1 MTGSRAGAARV
12 GHLGARLPVPVA
24 AANGLA
30 MLAVV
35 AAMGL
40 PMLNVLAVSLSTP
53 TNSENP
59 GLVLFPSPATLEGYR
74 FIWSYINLWRPFVNT
89 LYVSVVGT
97 VLHVMLSALGGYVL
111 MQRDLPLR
119 KILTTFVI
127 LTMTIP
133 SELTLV
139 SIYQVNRDFGLI
151 NRYAGLIINGAA
163 SGFSILLMRNYFMS
177 IPQSLAEAARMDGSS
192 ELSTFGRIYLR
203 LAVPATVTVATLQF
217 IARWNNIALVAT
229 LISDMKK
236 TTLPLVLRGLL
247 VELQTTSGTAYVYAN
262 AKMAAVVISA
272 LPLIVLYFFAQRF
285 FVAGA
290 LLGAT
295 KE

>member
-1 MTGSRAGAARV
+1 MR
-12 GHLGARLPVPVA
+12 ARLPVPLS

-89 LYVSVVGT
+89 LYVAVVGT
-97 VLHVMLSALGGYVL
+97 ILHVILSALGGYVL

-133 SELTLV
+133 GELTLV

-163 SGFSILLMRNYFMS
+163 SGFSILLMRNYFMG

-247 VELQTTSGTAYVYAN
+247 VDLQTTSGTAYVYAN

>member
-1 MTGSRAGAARV
+1 MRT
-12 GHLGARLPVPVA
+12 RLPAPLS

-30 MLAVV
+30 MLAVIV
-35 AAMGL
+35 AMGL

-59 GLVLFPSPATLEGYR
+59 GLVLFPSPATVEGYR

-89 LYVSVVGT
+89 LYVAVVGT
-97 VLHVMLSALGGYVL
+97 VLHVILSAVGGYVL

-163 SGFSILLMRNYFMS
+163 SGFSILLMRNYFMG
-177 IPQSLAEAARMDGSS
+177 IPLSLAEAARMDGSS
-192 ELSTFGRIYLR
+192 ELSTFRRIYLR
-203 LAVPATVTVATLQF
+203 LAVPATVTVATLEF
-217 IARWNNIALVAT
+217 IRRWNNIALVAT

-272 LPLIVLYFFAQRF
+272 LPLIVLYSFAQRF
-285 FVAGA
+285 FVTGA

>member
-1 MTGSRAGAARV
+1 
-12 GHLGARLPVPVA
+12 
-24 AANGLA
+24 
-30 MLAVV
+30 
-35 AAMGL
+35 
-40 PMLNVLAVSLSTP
+40 MLNVLAVSLSTQA
-53 TNSENP
+53 NSENP

-74 FIWSYINLWRPFVNT
+74 FIWSYINLWRPFANT
-89 LYVSVVGT
+89 AYVSVVGT
-97 VLHVMLSALGGYVL
+97 LLHVILSAAGGYVL

-133 SELTLV
+133 GELTLV
-139 SIYQVNRDFGLI
+139 SIYQVNRDFGLV
-151 NRYAGLIINGAA
+151 NRFAGLIMNGAA
-163 SGFSILLMRNYFMS
+163 SGFSILLMRNYFMG

-217 IARWNNIALVAT
+217 ISRWNNIALVAT

-236 TTLPLVLRGLL
+236 TTLPVVLRGLL
-247 VELQTTSGTAYVYAN
+247 VELQSTSGTAYIYAN

-272 LPLIVLYFFAQRF
+272 LPLVVLYFFAQRF

>member
-1 MTGSRAGAARV
+1 MR
-12 GHLGARLPVPVA
+12 ARLPVPLS
-24 AANGLA
+24 AANGIA

-133 SELTLV
+133 GELTLV

-163 SGFSILLMRNYFMS
+163 SGFSILLMRNYFMG

-272 LPLIVLYFFAQRF
+272 VPLVVLYFFAQRF

>member
-1 MTGSRAGAARV
+1 MR
-12 GHLGARLPVPVA
+12 ARLPVPLS

-89 LYVSVVGT
+89 LYVAVVGT
-97 VLHVMLSALGGYVL
+97 ILHVILSALGGYVL

-163 SGFSILLMRNYFMS
+163 SGFSILLMRNYFMG

-247 VELQTTSGTAYVYAN
+247 VDLQTTSGTAYVYAN
-262 AKMAAVVISA
+262 AKMSAVVISA